1 MTHPLKIRLFK
12 SQKNKLQEN
21 YSNNYVQRLMI

>member
-1 MTHPLKIRLFK
+1 MTHPLKIRLLK